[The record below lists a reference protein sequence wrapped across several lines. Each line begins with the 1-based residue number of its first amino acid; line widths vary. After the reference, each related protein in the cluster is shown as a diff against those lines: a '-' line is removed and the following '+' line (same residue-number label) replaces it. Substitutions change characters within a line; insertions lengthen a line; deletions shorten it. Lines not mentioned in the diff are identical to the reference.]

1 MIERLYMYLVNE
13 SWFSSVIGD
22 IIIIDEDNVK
32 FYSCDNEEDVKK
44 IAEEVTIPSY
54 EFMRE
59 KSIAWYRNYQTA
71 FFYLMKFGTDANKLR
86 YRRTQDVFI
95 GAPDKKSMPF
105 FLESF
110 YPLLWQYTFGDFT
123 LSDNI
128 HDFKLVDSSTT
139 SALNFY
145 GNYYYL

>member
-1 MIERLYMYLVNE
+1 MYLVNE
-13 SWFSSVIGD
+13 SWFYDVIGD
-22 IIIIDEDNVK
+22 IIIIDERNSK
-32 FYSCDNEEDVKK
+32 FYPCDSDEAIRK
-44 IAEEVTIPSY
+44 IAEEVTISSY

-71 FFYLMKFGTDANKLR
+71 FFYLMKFGTDADKLC
-86 YRRTQDVFI
+86 YRRVQDVFI
-95 GAPDKKSMPF
+95 EAPEKKAMPF

-123 LSDNI
+123 LSDDIN
-128 HDFKLVDSSTT
+128 DYKVVDSSTI
-139 SALNFY
+139 SAFDFF

>member
-1 MIERLYMYLVNE
+1 MYLVNE
-13 SWFSSVIGD
+13 SWFSSLIGD

-32 FYSCDNEEDVKK
+32 FYSCNNEEDVKK

-71 FFYLMKFGTDANKLR
+71 FFYLMKFGEDADKLC

-95 GAPDKKSMPF
+95 GAPDKKSMAF

-128 HDFKLVDSSTT
+128 NDYKVVDSSTT
-139 SALNFY
+139 SAFNFY